1 MIRRFSVNFA
11 LLSIAIDALIVCLAL
26 GVATH
31 MRPHL
36 KFLPFAAEFPEVIPT
51 PWPVYLIFIFVWITV
66 NLLFS
71 VYDGRKN
78 IHFIDELTSL
88 TLASILA
95 SVALAGI
102 LYLSYREVSRLLFLI
117 FALLS
122 YFLML
127 AWRLAA
133 RAILRSRKTRLG
145 VQRRVLIVGAESA
158 GRELQ
163 KKIADNSGLGICV
176 LGFLDDNPD
185 SSSSYDDV
193 LGPLENATQIIDQYQ
208 ISDVVIA
215 LPQRAYRQMNCL
227 VGELHTLP
235 VKVWVIPDY
244 LHLAMHKAA
253 IDEFAGIPML
263 DLRAPALSDFQRLI
277 KRTFDLVVSLIMLP
291 LNLFLMVVI
300 ALAIRIESPGPV
312 IFRQA
317 RTGENGRIFEMLK
330 FRSMIPQADDLRHLV
345 EHIDDEG
352 NVIHKQEKDPRVTRV
367 GAVLRRTS
375 LDELPQV
382 INVFKGEM
390 SLVGP
395 RPEIPFLVEKYE
407 LWQRQRFAVPQGITG
422 WWQINGRSDKPMHL
436 HTGDDIYYVQNYSLL
451 LDIYILIKT
460 VGVVFRGEGAF

>member
-26 GVATH
+26 GAATH

-36 KFLPFAAEFPEVIPT
+36 ELLPFAAEFPEVIPT
-51 PWPVYLIFIFVWITV
+51 PWPVYLIFAFVWISI

-88 TLASILA
+88 TLTSILA

-102 LYLSYREVSRLLFLI
+102 LYLSYREISRLLFLI

-122 YFLML
+122 YFSMVV
-127 AWRLAA
+127 WRLAA

-158 GRELQ
+158 GRDLQ
-163 KKIADNSGLGICV
+163 KQIADNSGLGICV

-185 SSSSYDDV
+185 SSSSHDDI
-193 LGPLENATQIIDQYQ
+193 LGSLENATQIIDQYQ

-215 LPQRAYRQMNCL
+215 LPQRAYRQMNRL
-227 VGELHTLP
+227 IGELHTLP

-263 DLRAPALSDFQRLI
+263 DLRAPALSDFQRLV
-277 KRTFDLVVSLIMLP
+277 KRAFDLAVILIMLP

-300 ALAIRIESPGPV
+300 ALAIRIESPGSV
-312 IFRQA
+312 TFRQA

-330 FRSMIPQADDLRHLV
+330 FRSMIPQADELRHLV
-345 EHIDDEG
+345 EHVDMEG
-352 NVIHKQEKDPRVTRV
+352 NVIHKQEKDPRVTHV

-375 LDELPQV
+375 LDELPQI
-382 INVFKGEM
+382 INVLKGEM

-395 RPEIPFLVEKYE
+395 RPEIPYLVEKYE

-436 HTGDDIYYVQNYSLL
+436 HTEDDIFYVQNYSLL

-460 VGVVFRGEGAF
+460 VGVVIRGDGAF